1 MCPGSCFSQL
11 DNVSRFLILSANTI
25 KTVYL
30 TFNNNHINNN
40 HPESFTRSY
49 HITIKSNGPSIIKGD
64 AEMVYAIAF
73 DKFKEGFVYKP

>member
-1 MCPGSCFSQL
+1 M
-11 DNVSRFLILSANTI
+11 
-25 KTVYL
+25 

-49 HITIKSNGPSIIKGD
+49 HITIQSNGPSTIKGDAEMVYAIAFDKFKGD

-73 DKFKEGFVYKP
+73 DKFKEGFLYKP